1 MPLGFFHVQK
11 LFRSKDYDTSRHFF
25 TIGTVVNLLFPTS
38 KIYTTKNNSLKK
50 V

>member
-25 TIGTVVNLLFPTS
+25 TIGTAGESVVLD
-38 KIYTTKNNSLKK
+38 
-50 V
+50 